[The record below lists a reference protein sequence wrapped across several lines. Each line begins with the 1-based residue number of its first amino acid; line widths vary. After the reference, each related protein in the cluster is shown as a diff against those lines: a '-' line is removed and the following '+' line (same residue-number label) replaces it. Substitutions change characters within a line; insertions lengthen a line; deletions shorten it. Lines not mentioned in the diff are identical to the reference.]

1 MTITHILDKEKM
13 IKEEMQISYDKT
25 DTKLKLKFD
34 LGIVELLGSQLYT
47 KLPAIIS
54 EFVSNSYDADATEV
68 KVIVDE
74 NKLGQEKI
82 TNIIIED
89 NGTGLAITAE
99 NCIEKINNNF
109 LSIGRKRRKEE
120 KTSESLIFK
129 RRLQG
134 KKGIGK
140 LAGFGI
146 TNEMIITTVSEN
158 ICNAFKLDYN
168 KMKETTGDTYYP
180 EIIIN
185 NESTEMNDGTKV
197 ELLNIRR
204 KKDIDLIEL
213 SESIVKRLQIFDQN
227 FKLQLIHIFNN
238 LEVAKIDL
246 TNNDYLNYIKEEKKL
261 QFSWKIPADL
271 GKLNLDKEVID
282 YFNKHNINGEIFT
295 TETPLKKEDQG
306 IILYANKKLCQE
318 NYSFNERAND
328 NFYSYLIGQL
338 NIDYID
344 EDIYTDNISTSRD
357 SLVWE
362 NEISQ
367 DLQNNID
374 IVIKRIQ
381 NEWRDKRKQ
390 EKEETVNKKLD
401 ININDWINSL
411 ALHEQESARKLV
423 NIVINDETMNIQK
436 TTEFIG
442 YIQDMYS
449 FSSFKDFAAKLIK
462 ESVSNLEE
470 LLKFIKDWEFI
481 EAKEMAKIAE
491 GRINAINNF
500 ELMVLENQSETKYIQ
515 PFLEKFPWILDP
527 KINEFRREVTFAKIL
542 KEKFPDDSLEEQ
554 NRRIDFLCLTT
565 NNDIYILELKRPNI
579 KIDEKYHNQIYRYQ
593 EFAMEKYPNKNIITT
608 LVSDNWGYDRGV
620 ELMFKDA
627 LAGGKFLIKS
637 YSEMILEARNYHKD
651 LIFKYEELCK
661 IKEES
666 K

>member
-1 MTITHILDKEKM
+1 MTSTHILDKEKM

-146 TNEMIITTVSEN
+146 TNEMIITTVSEK

-185 NESTEMNDGTKV
+185 NENTEMNDGTKV

-381 NEWRDKRKQ
+381 NEWREKRKQ

-481 EAKEMAKIAE
+481 EAKEMAKIAQ

>member
-1 MTITHILDKEKM
+1 
-13 IKEEMQISYDKT
+13 
-25 DTKLKLKFD
+25 
-34 LGIVELLGSQLYT
+34 
-47 KLPAIIS
+47 
-54 EFVSNSYDADATEV
+54 
-68 KVIVDE
+68 
-74 NKLGQEKI
+74 
-82 TNIIIED
+82 
-89 NGTGLAITAE
+89 
-99 NCIEKINNNF
+99 
-109 LSIGRKRRKEE
+109 
-120 KTSESLIFK
+120 
-129 RRLQG
+129 
-134 KKGIGK
+134 
-140 LAGFGI
+140 
-146 TNEMIITTVSEN
+146 
-158 ICNAFKLDYN
+158 
-168 KMKETTGDTYYP
+168 
-180 EIIIN
+180 
-185 NESTEMNDGTKV
+185 MNDGTKV

-381 NEWRDKRKQ
+381 NEWREKRKQ

-481 EAKEMAKIAE
+481 EAKEMAKIAQ

>member
-1 MTITHILDKEKM
+1 MNGVLDKVKESEYREKLNN
-13 IKEEMQISYDKT
+13 IST

-47 KLPAIIS
+47 KLPSIIS

-68 KVIVDE
+68 KVIVEE

-89 NGTGLAITAE
+89 NGTGLAVTSE
-99 NCIEKINNNF
+99 DCIEKINKNF

-120 KTSESLIFK
+120 KTSLSAIYNRK
-129 RRLQG
+129 LQG

-146 TNEMIITTVSEN
+146 TNEMKITTVSEN
-158 ICNAFKLDYN
+158 ICNSFKLDYSE
-168 KMKETTGDTYYP
+168 MKETVGDTYYP
-180 EIIIN
+180 EIFIYN
-185 NESTEMNDGTKV
+185 GETDAPDGTKV

-204 KKDIDLIEL
+204 KKDIDLNEL

-227 FKLQLIHIFNN
+227 FHLQLIHIFNN
-238 LEVAKIDL
+238 LEVCKINL
-246 TNNDYLNYIKEEKKL
+246 NNNDYLDYIKEKNTI
-261 QFSWKIPADL
+261 QFSWKIPEDL
-271 GKLNLDKEVID
+271 DKLNLDEAVVN
-282 YFNKHNINGEIFT
+282 YFNTYNINGEIFT
-295 TETPLKKEDQG
+295 TETPLKKDDQG

-344 EDIYTDNISTSRD
+344 EDIYTDNISTARD

-374 IVIKRIQ
+374 IVIRKIQ
-381 NEWRDKRKQ
+381 NEWRSRRKQ
-390 EKEETVNKKLD
+390 EKEDTVNKNLD
-401 ININDWINSL
+401 ININDWINNL
-411 ALHEQESARKLV
+411 ALHEQESAKKLV
-423 NIVINDETMNIQK
+423 NIVINDEALTVEK

-449 FSSFKDFAAKLIK
+449 FSTFKDFAAKLINNP
-462 ESVSNLEE
+462 VSNLDE

-500 ELMVLENQSETKYIQ
+500 ESMVLENQSETKYIQ

-527 KINEFRREVTFAKIL
+527 KINEFRREITFATIL
-542 KEKFPDDSLEEQ
+542 KETFPDEALEES

-565 NNDIYILELKRPNI
+565 GNDIYILELKRPNI

-593 EFAMEKYPNKNIITT
+593 EFAMEKYPNKNIITA
-608 LVSDNWGYDRGV
+608 LVSDNWGYERGV

-627 LAGGKFLIKS
+627 IAGGKFLIKS

-651 LIFKYEELCK
+651 LIEKYTQLCK
-661 IKEES
+661 KKEES
-666 K
+666 N